1 MDELAL
7 IQEAQRGNVSS
18 FNTLVLHYQGGAF
31 NLAYRLIGEPDA
43 AADATQEAFI
53 SAYTHLSH
61 FRGGSFKSWL
71 MRIVTNACYDEM
83 RRRKRRPVVSLDD
96 MADGAELQLISP
108 AESLESAAQRS
119 ALSRIIQDCLD
130 GLPDEQRLVTVLC
143 DIQSYD
149 YQEIAAVTQVSL
161 GTVKSRISRAR
172 QRLRD
177 CLQSAGELL
186 PEAYRLD
193 RRDG

>member
-1 MDELAL
+1 
-7 IQEAQRGNVSS
+7 
-18 FNTLVLHYQGGAF
+18 
-31 NLAYRLIGEPDA
+31 
-43 AADATQEAFI
+43 
-53 SAYTHLSH
+53 
-61 FRGGSFKSWL
+61 

-96 MADGAELQLISP
+96 IADGAELQLISP
-108 AESLESAAQRS
+108 AEGLESAAQRS
-119 ALSRIIQDCLD
+119 ALNRIIQDCLD